1 MRRTSSAGTPT
12 GLPVGTWEANN
23 KAMSNI
29 TLEEIVRLPVEK
41 RLQIA
46 EAIWDSIR
54 TAPDAV
60 PLTEAQRRELDRRL
74 DACRND
80 PEAGDEWETV
90 LKRIRGRE

>member
-1 MRRTSSAGTPT
+1 
-12 GLPVGTWEANN
+12 
-23 KAMSNI
+23 MSNI

-54 TAPDAV
+54 TTPDAV
-60 PLTEAQRRELDRRL
+60 PLTEAQRQELDRRL
-74 DACRND
+74 DAYRAD
-80 PEAGDEWETV
+80 PGAGDDWETV